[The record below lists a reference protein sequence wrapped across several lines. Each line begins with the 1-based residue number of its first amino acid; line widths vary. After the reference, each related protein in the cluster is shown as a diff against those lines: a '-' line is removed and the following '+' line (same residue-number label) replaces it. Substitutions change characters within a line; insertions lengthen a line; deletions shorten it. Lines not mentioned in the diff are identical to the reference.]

1 MKRFLDSFRGISLKL
16 FILLSIVLI
25 LVFIVII
32 YINIHYYANQIE
44 RNFRDHAIQASDLIK
59 RSTRISMLKNQRD
72 DLAVIISNIG
82 QEQYIEGI
90 RIYNKKG
97 RIEFSEDADELYKT
111 VDINDEQCIFCHA
124 SNEAKGAIPK
134 ENRFREIRT
143 PRGDRGIG
151 LINPI
156 ENEPD
161 CYTAPCHAH
170 NKNEKLL
177 GLLDIKMSLSEVD
190 KGAAETR
197 TKALIFSGLLI
208 MLTTVTFGRLIR
220 TRIQKPISKL
230 INGTR
235 QVADLN
241 LDYTIDINLDNEIG
255 DLARSFNKMTKKL
268 KEAQNELQEWSNTLE
283 YKVTE
288 KTKELERAQ
297 KQLILAEKMASM
309 GKLAAVVAH
318 EINNPMSGILTYAK
332 LCIKN
337 LQNSPSPESIDDSIA
352 NLKTI
357 SAESK
362 RCGDIVR
369 NLLLFS
375 KKSFGE
381 QSKND
386 LKTILDKSIE
396 LVRHSME
403 MKGMKLIKDFTQDEA
418 TLICDP
424 AAIQQM
430 MIALL
435 INAIEASP
443 NNGGELKVSL
453 QRRDSGKLFRL
464 EITDNGVG
472 IPERVLPHIFEPF
485 YTTKDSDK
493 NTGLGLAVVYGI
505 VERHGGSIDVQS
517 QENRGTT
524 FSINLPT
531 NSKQTVQL

>member
-1 MKRFLDSFRGISLKL
+1 MKRFLQSFRGISLKL
-16 FILLSIVLI
+16 FILLSILLI
-25 LVFIVII
+25 LVFVVIV
-32 YINIHYYANQIE
+32 YININYYARQIE

-97 RIEFSEDADELYKT
+97 RIEFSDNPSELYQT

-124 SNEAKGAIPK
+124 SNEAKGTIAK

-143 PRGDRGIG
+143 SKGERVLG

-161 CYTAPCHAH
+161 CYTADCHAH
-170 NKNEKLL
+170 SKDEKLL
-177 GLLDIKMSLSEVD
+177 GLLDIKMSLSAVD
-190 KGAAETR
+190 KNAQETR
-197 TKALIFSGLLI
+197 TKALIFSGLLV
-208 MLTTVTFGRLIR
+208 MLTTVAFGRVIR
-220 TRIQKPISKL
+220 NRIQQPISKL
-230 INGTR
+230 IFGTR

-241 LDYTIDINLDNEIG
+241 LDYTIDLNLDDEIG

-268 KEAQNELQEWSNTLE
+268 KQAQQELQEWSNTLE
-283 YKVTE
+283 YKVAE
-288 KTKELERAQ
+288 KTRELEKAQ

-318 EINNPMSGILTYAK
+318 EINNPMSGILTYSK

-337 LQNSPSPESIDDSIA
+337 LQNNPTPEIIEETIA

-357 SAESK
+357 RDESK

-381 QSKND
+381 QSNND
-386 LKTILDKSIE
+386 LKPILDKSIE

-403 MKGMKLIKDFTQDEA
+403 MKGMTLIKDFTDA
-418 TLICDP
+418 DTTIRCDP
-424 AAIQQM
+424 AALQQM

-443 NNGGELKVSL
+443 NQGGELKVAL
-453 QRRDSGKLFRL
+453 KRNDSAKMVQL

-472 IPERVLPHIFEPF
+472 IPEDVLPHIFEPF
-485 YTTKDSDK
+485 YSTKESDK

-505 VERHGGSIDVQS
+505 VERHGGSIDVKS
-517 QENRGTT
+517 KVNEGTT
-524 FSINLPT
+524 FTINLP
-531 NSKQTVQL
+531 NGLDS

>member
-1 MKRFLDSFRGISLKL
+1 MRKLFESFRGISLKL
-16 FILLSIVLI
+16 FVLLSILLI
-25 LVFIVII
+25 LVFVVII
-32 YINIHYYANQIE
+32 YININYYADQIE
-44 RNFRDHAIQASDLIK
+44 KNFRDHAIQASDLIK

-72 DLAVIISNIG
+72 DLSVIISNIG

-97 RIEFSEDADELYKT
+97 RIEFSEDSTELYQT

-143 PRGDRGIG
+143 QRGERVIG

-161 CYTAPCHAH
+161 CYTADCHAH
-170 NKNEKLL
+170 SQEEKLL
-177 GLLDIKMSLSEVD
+177 GLLDIKMSLSAVD
-190 KGAAETR
+190 KSATETR
-197 TKALIFSGLLI
+197 TKALIFSGLLV
-208 MLTTVTFGRLIR
+208 MLTTVAFGRVIR
-220 TRIQKPISKL
+220 NRIQKPISKL
-230 INGTR
+230 IHGTR

-241 LDYTIDINLDNEIG
+241 LDYTIDIHLDNEIG

-268 KEAQNELQEWSNTLE
+268 KGSQQELQEWSNTLE
-283 YKVTE
+283 YKVAE
-288 KTKELERAQ
+288 KTKELEKAQ
-297 KQLILAEKMASM
+297 HQLILAEKMASM

-337 LQNSPSPESIDDSIA
+337 LQNGPSPESIDDSIA

-357 SAESK
+357 RDESK

-375 KKSFGE
+375 KRSFGE
-381 QSKND
+381 KAKHD
-386 LKTILDKSIE
+386 LKSIVDKSIE
-396 LVRHSME
+396 LVRHSIE
-403 MKGMKLIKDFTQDEA
+403 MKDMKLVKDFTNDD
-418 TLICDP
+418 TMLVCDP
-424 AAIQQM
+424 DAIQQM

-443 NNGGELKVSL
+443 NQGGELRVGL
-453 QRRDSGKLFRL
+453 RRNGSDKKFLL
-464 EITDNGVG
+464 EIADNGVG
-472 IPERVLPHIFEPF
+472 IPEEVLSHIFEPF
-485 YTTKDSDK
+485 YSTKDSEK

-505 VERHGGSIDVQS
+505 VERHGGSIDVKS
-517 QENRGTT
+517 KVNEGTT
-524 FSINLPT
+524 FVINLPIG
-531 NSKQTVQL
+531 SE

>member
-1 MKRFLDSFRGISLKL
+1 MKRFLQSFRGISLTL
-16 FILLSIVLI
+16 FILLSILLI
-25 LVFIVII
+25 LVFVVII
-32 YINIHYYANQIE
+32 YINTNYYADQIE
-44 RNFRDHAIQASDLIK
+44 KNFREHAIQASDLTK

-97 RIEFSEDADELYKT
+97 RIEFSEDSTELYQT

-134 ENRFREIRT
+134 ENRFREIRA
-143 PRGDRGIG
+143 PDGGRILG

-161 CYTAPCHAH
+161 CYTADCHAH
-170 NKNEKLL
+170 RQDEKLL
-177 GLLDIKMSLSEVD
+177 GLLDIKMSLAAVD
-190 KGAAETR
+190 KIAQETR
-197 TKALIFSGLLI
+197 TKALIFSGVLV
-208 MLTTVTFGRLIR
+208 MLTTVVFGRVIR
-220 TRIQKPISKL
+220 NRIQKPISKL
-230 INGTR
+230 IHGTR

-241 LDYTIDINLDNEIG
+241 LDYTIDLNLDNEIG
-255 DLARSFNKMTKKL
+255 DLAKSFNKMTKKL
-268 KEAQNELQEWSNTLE
+268 KEAQRELQEWSNTLE
-283 YKVTE
+283 YKVAE
-288 KTKELERAQ
+288 KTRELERAQ
-297 KQLILAEKMASM
+297 NQLILAEKMASM

-337 LQNSPSPESIDDSIA
+337 LQNSPTPETITDTIV

-357 SAESK
+357 RDESK

-375 KKSFGE
+375 KRSFGE
-381 QSKND
+381 KAKHD
-386 LKTILDKSIE
+386 LKSIIDKSIE
-396 LVRHSME
+396 LVQHSME
-403 MKGMKLIKDFTQDEA
+403 MKSIKLVKDFTDDEA
-418 TLICDP
+418 ILVCDP
-424 AAIQQM
+424 DAIQQM

-443 NNGGELKVSL
+443 SQGGELTVGLHRNGSDKP
-453 QRRDSGKLFRL
+453 FRI

-472 IPERVLPHIFEPF
+472 IPEEVLPHIFEPF
-485 YTTKDSDK
+485 YSTKDSEK

-505 VERHGGSIDVQS
+505 VERHGGTIEVKSKVN
-517 QENRGTT
+517 EGTT
-524 FSINLPT
+524 FTINLPNRVT
-531 NSKQTVQL
+531 G